1 MKTLLFITTLL
12 VSFSA
17 SADHQGDTK
26 DYAKQQKLPQQK
38 EQDQQHTQMQQ
49 LENQRMIKELE
60 QRRQEIEQQ
69 LSQQPK

>member
-1 MKTLLFITTLL
+1 
-12 VSFSA
+12 
-17 SADHQGDTK
+17 
-26 DYAKQQKLPQQK
+26 
-38 EQDQQHTQMQQ
+38 MQQ